1 MSKLSTERPYRLYPA
16 YCFPYAPTYD
26 AWVKLAAADVHAL
39 WSEEGFQ
46 SRVLV
51 QTREQMLIVYLGQNI
66 YFYLNHPIRYVR
78 VVGVVVAIDDI
89 TSKYS
94 ALTLDDGSGAT
105 IELKIVRRIAD
116 QQSSER
122 YLSNTTI
129 NNVNVISHFGV
140 FEIIVDNVTV
150 DIGTVLKAKGT
161 ISEFRGVKQ
170 LELRRVQ
177 IVSSTDEE
185 AQAWAES
192 AAFKAKTLSNK
203 WRVTSA
209 EHAVIKTKIK
219 TEKKKTREHDKRL
232 REYEVKR
239 NEYEAARSAHE
250 AKREAKL
257 EARRRKEELMM
268 NAGALI

>member
-1 MSKLSTERPYRLYPA
+1 MCMLCGQKK
-16 YCFPYAPTYD
+16 D
-26 AWVKLAAADVHAL
+26 
-39 WSEEGFQ
+39 
-46 SRVLV
+46 SRVGSSCS
-51 QTREQMLIVYLGQNI
+51 TPEQPLIDRPGQHI

-94 ALTLDDGSGAT
+94 ALTLDDGSGTT

-116 QQSSER
+116 QHSSDSHA
-122 YLSNTTI
+122 SNTTI
-129 NNVNVISHFGV
+129 NNVNVISQFGV
-140 FEIIVDNVTV
+140 FEITVDNVNV

-185 AQAWAES
+185 AQAWAEG
-192 AAFKAKTLSNK
+192 AAFKTKILSNK

-209 EHAVIKTKIK
+209 EHAVIKAKIK
-219 TEKKKTREHDKRL
+219 AEKKKAKEYDKRL
-232 REYEVKR
+232 HEYQLKR
-239 NEYEAARSAHE
+239 DEYEAARAAHE
-250 AKREAKL
+250 AKKEAKL

>member
-1 MSKLSTERPYRLYPA
+1 M
-16 YCFPYAPTYD
+16 
-26 AWVKLAAADVHAL
+26 
-39 WSEEGFQ
+39 
-46 SRVLV
+46 
-51 QTREQMLIVYLGQNI
+51 
-66 YFYLNHPIRYVR
+66 R

-116 QQSSER
+116 QQSSK
-122 YLSNTTI
+122 LFPSNTAI
-129 NNVNVISHFGV
+129 NNVNVTSQFGV
-140 FEIIVDNVTV
+140 FEITIDDVRI

-170 LELRRVQ
+170 LELRRVR

-192 AAFKAKTLSNK
+192 AAFKAKVLSDK

-209 EHAVIKTKIK
+209 EHAVIKAKIK
-219 TEKKKTREHDKRL
+219 LEKKKAKEYEKRL
-232 REYEVKR
+232 RQYEVKR

>member
-1 MSKLSTERPYRLYPA
+1 MCKHSLT
-16 YCFPYAPTYD
+16 YCP
-26 AWVKLAAADVHAL
+26 
-39 WSEEGFQ
+39 
-46 SRVLV
+46 
-51 QTREQMLIVYLGQNI
+51 GQNI

-78 VVGVVVAIDDI
+78 VVGVVVVIDDI

-105 IELKIVRRIAD
+105 IELKVVRRITD
-116 QQSSER
+116 QHSSDS
-122 YLSNTTI
+122 YPSNTLI
-129 NNVNVISHFGV
+129 NNVNVISQLGV
-140 FEIIVDNVTV
+140 FEVTVDNVNV

-192 AAFKAKTLSNK
+192 AAFKATVLSNK
-203 WRVTSA
+203 WRITSA
-209 EHAVIKTKIK
+209 EHGVIKAKIK
-219 TEKKKTREHDKRL
+219 AEKKKAKEYDKRL

-239 NEYEAARSAHE
+239 DEYEAARAAHE

>member
-1 MSKLSTERPYRLYPA
+1 MIMVVTAER
-16 YCFPYAPTYD
+16 
-26 AWVKLAAADVHAL
+26 
-39 WSEEGFQ
+39 SQGQ
-46 SRVLV
+46 S
-51 QTREQMLIVYLGQNI
+51 I

-105 IELKIVRRIAD
+105 LELKIVRRVAD
-116 QQSSER
+116 QQSSESFS
-122 YLSNTTI
+122 SNTTVGNVNVVSQLGVFEITI
-129 NNVNVISHFGV
+129 NNVNV
-140 FEIIVDNVTV
+140 N
-150 DIGTVLKAKGT
+150 IGTVLKAKGS

-185 AQAWAES
+185 AQAWAET
-192 AAFKAKTLSNK
+192 AAFKAKVLSAK

-209 EHAVIKTKIK
+209 EHAVIKANIK
-219 TEKKKTREHDKRL
+219 EEKKKAKEYDKRL

-239 NEYEAARSAHE
+239 GEYEAARAAHE

-268 NAGALI
+268 NAGALV

>member
-1 MSKLSTERPYRLYPA
+1 LAHEHSLIG
-16 YCFPYAPTYD
+16 FP
-26 AWVKLAAADVHAL
+26 
-39 WSEEGFQ
+39 GQ
-46 SRVLV
+46 S
-51 QTREQMLIVYLGQNI
+51 I

-105 IELKIVRRIAD
+105 LELKIVRRVVD
-116 QQSSER
+116 QQSSETFS
-122 YLSNTTI
+122 SNTTI
-129 NNVNVISHFGV
+129 GNVNVISQFGV
-140 FEIIVDNVTV
+140 FDITVDNVHV
-150 DIGTVLKAKGT
+150 NIGTVLKAKGS

-185 AQAWAES
+185 AQAWAET
-192 AAFKAKTLSNK
+192 AAFKAKVLSAK

-209 EHAVIKTKIK
+209 EHAVIKAKIK
-219 TEKKKTREHDKRL
+219 AEKKKAKEYDKRL

-239 NEYEAARSAHE
+239 GEYEAARAAHE